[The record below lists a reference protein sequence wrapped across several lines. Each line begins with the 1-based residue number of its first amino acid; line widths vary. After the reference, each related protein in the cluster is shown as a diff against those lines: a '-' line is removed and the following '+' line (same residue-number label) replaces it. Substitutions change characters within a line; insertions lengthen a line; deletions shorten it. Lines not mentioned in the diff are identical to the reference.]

1 MTNFIA
7 STPSPNIGN
16 CSQTSSWDDNNM
28 ISDCKKCISRSP
40 EYGRSWFYCD
50 GSCLNQYEL
59 DGSCSYNSLVAKNIN
74 QCDKPC
80 IQTGEPPN
88 CGECSD
94 NFDCP
99 KNQECKLTTII
110 KDNMEQKNC
119 GVCTSNNIS
128 SINNNLINNQKST
141 SNSFFNKINISIAII
156 IIFIIIVLLF
166 FSYK

>member
-1 MTNFIA
+1 MVNFIA
-7 STPSPNIGN
+7 STPSPNIGD
-16 CSQTSSWDDNNM
+16 CSKTSKWQDNNM
-28 ISDCKKCISRSP
+28 ISDCKKCLSKEP
-40 EYGRSWFYCD
+40 EYGKSWFYCD

-74 QCDKPC
+74 QCDNPC

-88 CGECSD
+88 CGDCSD

-119 GVCTSNNIS
+119 GVCTPSNYVS
-128 SINNNLINNQKST
+128 VINKQKSK
-141 SNSFFNKINISIAII
+141 NKRFNVAFS
-156 IIFIIIVLLF
+156 IFIIFLILAV
-166 FSYK
+166 FSFIFINFN